1 MLIFIQRGT
10 GLQDHPVLFSQL
22 RPDTRDMVSCH
33 PREDAGQVTVHDGQA
48 GGEARRQ
55 HVGYE
60 AVHGITLLGAFPS
73 ARVHIRAVLLG
84 KQGVTQELGEHVVI
98 NAVEPA
104 DELTGK
110 AHTSPE
116 IFTRDHAYAAV
127 SHLVAYCL

>member
-33 PREDAGQVTVHDGQA
+33 PREDAGQVTVHDGHA

-60 AVHGITLLGAFPS
+60 AVHRVTFLGAFPS

-84 KQGVTQELGEHVVI
+84 KQGVTQELGEHVVTC
-98 NAVEPA
+98 AVEPF
-104 DELTGK
+104 DELAGK
-110 AHTSPE
+110 AHTSPV
-116 IFTRDHAYAAV
+116 ILTGDHTYGAIVDLLAY
-127 SHLVAYCL
+127 LP